1 MQEVKYEITEQDLH
15 IRDQILSLIMGK
27 HLVQGITYFCLVESG
42 KPMSPYD
49 ITRFLKLSDQSYT
62 YSINE
67 AVGELVK
74 QGLVKPIT

>member
-1 MQEVKYEITEQDLH
+1 MQEVKYEIIEPDRQ

-27 HLVQGITYFCLVESG
+27 YLVQGIAYFCLVEAG

-49 ITRFLKLSDQSYT
+49 ITQFLRLSDQSYT
-62 YSINE
+62 QSINM

-74 QGLVKPIT
+74 QGLVKASI